1 ASTGCERHEKEE
13 TKMKLETEVIE
24 KADESN
30 PNSESYINKVEVARR
45 MNIKVRTVDNW
56 MRRKFIPYYKLG
68 HTVLFRW
75 SEIENH
81 IGKACR
87 VLAHGHQPGS
97 HVAQT
102 STKERTNHRN

>member
-1 ASTGCERHEKEE
+1 
-13 TKMKLETEVIE
+13 MKLETEVIA
-24 KADESN
+24 KADGSN

-75 SEIENH
+75 SEIEQH
-81 IGKACR
+81 IGKTCR
-87 VLAHGHQPGS
+87 VIPDAHG
-97 HVAQT
+97 AQN
-102 STKERTNHRN
+102 STKEKTK